1 MRRLVGL
8 PSVTLE
14 DFLPNIISKD
24 EKDVRL
30 SGCLNPNRRQYGKG
44 EQGILH
50 CLIQTRSRH
59 RGVSFF

>member
-1 MRRLVGL
+1 MSRLVGL
-8 PSVTLE
+8 ASVTLE

-24 EKDVRL
+24 EKDVRPI
-30 SGCLNPNRRQYGKG
+30 GCLNPDHRQNGKG

-50 CLIQTRSRH
+50 CLIQTRSRQ